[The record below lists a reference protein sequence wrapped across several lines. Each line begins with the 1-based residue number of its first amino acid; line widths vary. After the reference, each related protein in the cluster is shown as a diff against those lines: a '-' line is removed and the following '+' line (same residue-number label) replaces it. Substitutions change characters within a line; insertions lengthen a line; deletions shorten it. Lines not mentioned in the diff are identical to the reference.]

1 MKSLLILIALFFSFS
16 SYSQDQKYNIPPG
29 SVIRKKGVEQIDY
42 SWKLKNISQDK
53 AFFKDSNY
61 LVRFTLE
68 ELNEMEKNSIDKY
81 NYYKT
86 ADNYFKA
93 LSPKVKS
100 LFSIDELWY
109 IYMFDET
116 LKEKIKTIK

>member
-1 MKSLLILIALFFSFS
+1 MKSLLILVTLFFSLS
-16 SYSQDQKYNIPPG
+16 SYSQDQQYNLPPG
-29 SVIRKKGVEQIDY
+29 SIVRKKGFEQVDY

-53 AFFKDSNY
+53 AYFKDSNY
-61 LVRFTLE
+61 LSQFTLE
-68 ELNEMEKNSIDKY
+68 DLKVMEKNSIEKF

-100 LFSIDELWY
+100 LFTVNELWY